1 MQLNLF
7 AGSLYPRSISEF
19 AEICDYLGL
28 LKGTVEDGQE
38 ASPDGF
44 LMPPAGIWNLKKSP
58 VPFLRV
64 WLMKVRRE
72 GEGIEKTHM
81 GKILGGNRLRRVTL
95 WRMSSRLF

>member
-7 AGSLYPRSISEF
+7 AGSLYLQSMSEW
-19 AEICDYLGL
+19 AELCDHLGL
-28 LKGTVEDGQE
+28 LKDTVEDGQE

-58 VPFLRV
+58 VPFLRA

-81 GKILGGNRLRRVTL
+81 GKVLSGARLEE
-95 WRMSSRLF
+95 SDFAEEE